1 MASTQLESSYVARTT
16 RLVKPRS
23 ELFVFD
29 RGGPAQVPCGDILA
43 GVQDIGCRYIG
54 PFPRRHDGQVNCRR
68 LSCEAAMSGAEGSEQ
83 GHSLASL
90 YWLSYFQ
97 SCCLIGSPGGEGNVR
112 SCGGFFGTASLAV
125 AAFWIAAS
133 VFVCTSSSFLMDC
146 WLVVACAPCC
156 AFGGA
161 DSFAAS
167 TGGSFAP
174 GALRKLPPALFW
186 RFSSVG

>member
-97 SCCLIGSPGGEGNVR
+97 SCCLIGSPGGRGQR
-112 SCGGFFGTASLAV
+112 SLLWWILRDSIPCSCGVLDCCFRLCLHFLFFSHGLLARRRLRALLRFRRGGFLRGLDGRF
-125 AAFWIAAS
+125 F
-133 VFVCTSSSFLMDC
+133 CT
-146 WLVVACAPCC
+146 WGAP
-156 AFGGA
+156 
-161 DSFAAS
+161 
-167 TGGSFAP
+167 
-174 GALRKLPPALFW
+174 
-186 RFSSVG
+186 